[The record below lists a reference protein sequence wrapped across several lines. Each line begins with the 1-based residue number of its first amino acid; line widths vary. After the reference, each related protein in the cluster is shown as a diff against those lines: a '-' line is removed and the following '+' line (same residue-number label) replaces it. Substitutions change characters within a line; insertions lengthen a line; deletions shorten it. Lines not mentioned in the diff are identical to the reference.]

1 LAPRKRGFFVRS
13 GPISRIVRPNR
24 QRNQALPALPH
35 RHATELP
42 VDGYCRK
49 KAVAAIG
56 RARGATSC
64 GDDWLCYFYVIS
76 GKIYDPSMPLTPAQS
91 RAARNI
97 LGWTQQDL
105 ADAAGLSIFIVR
117 AFERD
122 RRPLDQATLALMRR
136 AFEGAG
142 VEFPERDAVRLASK
156 R

>member
-1 LAPRKRGFFVRS
+1 
-13 GPISRIVRPNR
+13 
-24 QRNQALPALPH
+24 
-35 RHATELP
+35 
-42 VDGYCRK
+42 
-49 KAVAAIG
+49 
-56 RARGATSC
+56 
-64 GDDWLCYFYVIS
+64 
-76 GKIYDPSMPLTPAQS
+76 MPLTPAQS